1 METSRKDVG
10 IAIRSAL
17 IDKGTKQKF
26 SLFAL
31 VILSI
36 VFIYIE
42 TIEAKPFN
50 YFRSFIKDTI
60 YRGSLAVSAPFKVFD
75 NFTDHINKHL
85 NLYSNYS
92 ELKEENNKLKNNISK
107 SDFLELENTQLRKLI
122 DEQIASPSNLV
133 SARVMIDKQSP
144 YLNSF
149 IINIGSNKNVKN
161 GMAVLDG
168 KNFIGRIVD
177 VNFFSSRVL
186 LVSDLN
192 SKIPVI
198 IEPSGH
204 HAILSGH
211 GTNKPTLEYLPEKHT
226 IHNGDKVYTSGKE
239 GIFSP
244 GIPIGEVIIEKNFRS
259 ITEFPFNEI
268 KKSKKSG
275 ISSKNLNLICL

>member
-1 METSRKDVG
+1 MDTSREDVG
-10 IAIRSAL
+10 IAIRSAF
-17 IDKGTKQKF
+17 IAKGTKQKF

-31 VILSI
+31 VVLSI
-36 VFIYIE
+36 VLISIE

-75 NFTDHINKHL
+75 NFADYIDKHL
-85 NLYSNYS
+85 NLYSNYD
-92 ELKEENNKLKNNISK
+92 ELKKENNKLKNNISE
-107 SDFLELENTQLRKLI
+107 SDFLEFENAQLRKLI
-122 DEQIASPSNLV
+122 EEQASSFSDLL

-149 IINIGSNKNVKN
+149 IINIGSNKNIKN

-168 KNFIGRIVD
+168 KNFVGRIVD

-211 GTNKPTLEYLPEKHT
+211 GTNKPILEYLPENYT
-226 IHNGDKVYTSGKE
+226 IQNGDKVYTSGKE

-244 GIPIGEVIIEKNFRS
+244 GIPIGEIIIEKDVVKTSLFS
-259 ITEFPFNEI
+259 DLSQITFVNI
-268 KKSKKSG
+268 KLGK
-275 ISSKNLNLICL
+275 LNSNK

>member
-1 METSRKDVG
+1 MDTSREDVG
-10 IAIRSAL
+10 IAIRSAF
-17 IDKGTKQKF
+17 IAKGTKQKF

-31 VILSI
+31 VVLSI
-36 VFIYIE
+36 VLISIE

-60 YRGSLAVSAPFKVFD
+60 YRGSLVVSAPFKVFD
-75 NFTDHINKHL
+75 NFADYIDKHL
-85 NLYSNYS
+85 NLYSNYD
-92 ELKEENNKLKNNISK
+92 ELKKENNKLKNNISE
-107 SDFLELENTQLRKLI
+107 SDFLEFENAQLRKLI
-122 DEQIASPSNLV
+122 EEQVSSSSDLL

-149 IINIGSNKNVKN
+149 IINIGSNKNIKN

-168 KNFIGRIVD
+168 KNFVGRIVD

-198 IEPSGH
+198 VEPSGH
-204 HAILSGH
+204 HAILSGR
-211 GTNKPTLEYLPEKHT
+211 GTNKPILEYLPENYT
-226 IHNGDKVYTSGKE
+226 IQDGDKVYTSGKE

-244 GIPIGEVIIEKNFRS
+244 GIPIGEIKIEKDAINTALFS
-259 ITEFPFNEI
+259 DLSQITFINI
-268 KKSKKSG
+268 KLGK
-275 ISSKNLNLICL
+275 LNSNK

>member
-1 METSRKDVG
+1 MDTSREDVG
-10 IAIRSAL
+10 IAIRSAF
-17 IDKGTKQKF
+17 IAKGTKQKF

-31 VILSI
+31 VVLSI
-36 VFIYIE
+36 ILISIE
-42 TIEAKPFN
+42 TIDAKPFD

-60 YRGSLAVSAPFKVFD
+60 YRGSLVVSTPFKVFD
-75 NFTDHINKHL
+75 NFTDYINKHL
-85 NLYSNYS
+85 NLYSNYN
-92 ELKEENNKLKNNISK
+92 ELKKENYELKNNISE
-107 SDFLELENTQLRKLI
+107 SDFLEFENAQLRKLI
-122 DEQIASPSNLV
+122 EEQVSSSSDLL
-133 SARVMIDKQSP
+133 SARVMIDKQTP

-149 IINIGSNKNVKN
+149 IINIGSNKNIKN

-168 KNFIGRIVD
+168 KNFVGRIVD

-211 GTNKPTLEYLPEKHT
+211 GTNKPILEYLPENYT
-226 IHNGDKVYTSGKE
+226 IQDGDKVYTSGKE

-244 GIPIGEVIIEKNFRS
+244 GIPIGEIKIEKEVVKTSLFS
-259 ITEFPFNEI
+259 DLSQITFVNI
-268 KKSKKSG
+268 KLGK
-275 ISSKNLNLICL
+275 LNSNK